1 MHEKFTDLLKNYQ
14 IQDKKYIAPMK
25 EVMYYTFKAE
35 HEAKIQETAVQQKQI
50 LEIATKLERLEE
62 RYVFEEISQSQY
74 GKFKQKLE
82 AEKYEIEESLY
93 SNGFNLSNL
102 EKAIDLSLKYSLK
115 LPELWGSGNLEVKRS
130 IQKMVFPDGI
140 LYDFKNDDYRTTR
153 INSIFSVIPSLS
165 VKNKHKKNGNKT
177 DFSDYSRLVPWAGIE
192 PALPKELD
200 FESSA
205 STNSA
210 TKALWNWTAKIRGFS
225 NSPNF

>member
-25 EVMYYTFKAE
+25 EIMYYTFKAE

-50 LEIATKLERLEE
+50 LELATKLERLEE
-62 RYVFEEISQSQY
+62 RYVFEEISQGQY
-74 GKFKQKLE
+74 EKFKQKLE

-115 LPELWGSGNLEVKRS
+115 LPELWDSGDLEVKRS

-165 VKNKHKKNGNKT
+165 AKNKHKKT
-177 DFSDYSRLVPWAGIE
+177 GIK
-192 PALPKELD
+192 L
-200 FESSA
+200 
-205 STNSA
+205 
-210 TKALWNWTAKIRGFS
+210 KIQII
-225 NSPNF
+225 PV

>member
-50 LEIATKLERLEE
+50 LEFTTKLERLEE
-62 RYVFEEISQSQY
+62 RYVFEEISQGQY
-74 GKFKQKLE
+74 EKFKQKLE

-165 VKNKHKKNGNKT
+165 VKNRHKKNGNKT
-177 DFSDYSRLVPWAGIE
+177 DFSDYSRLVPGAGIE
-192 PALPKELD
+192 PALPRELD

-210 TKALWNWTAKIRGFS
+210 TQAFCGIGGQK
-225 NSPNF
+225 